1 MALRLKIV
9 DRDTPMILPPDIR
22 EWIPENHMIH
32 FIIEA
37 VEQINL
43 IGFKIN
49 VRGSG
54 SEQYSPSMMLVLLI
68 YCYATGRFSSRQIE
82 AATYSDVVVRYI
94 CGGDLHP
101 DHDTICTFRRDNGAL
116 FSECFVKVLSLASE
130 LGCLKKVGGI
140 SVDGTKIKANA
151 SKHSAVSYKKAGEMI
166 QQLELEVEELIKKA
180 EDADTVPLDD
190 GLSIPEEIFRR
201 EDRKSQLE
209 EARKI
214 IEERF
219 REKEKAKYNA
229 KLKKREK
236 DNITRKPEP
245 KPPGGKT
252 PEDKSQYNFTDS
264 ESRIMKAGN
273 GKHFEQ
279 AYNAQAAVDVEG
291 SYLIL
296 GKRVTNNPNDK
307 KELVPTVE
315 SVAEENRTVSDVSA
329 DTGYYSEEAVQ
340 EIESKNGP
348 AAYVAVGK
356 GCHHK
361 TVKNLEKQPEP
372 PDVAA
377 DATITEKMTHR
388 LKTKKGQDRYKLRKQ
403 TVEPVFGTIKETLGF
418 RHFHL
423 RGLEKAGIEWDIVT
437 LAYNFKRLFNMTG
450 GILLSEKGVLKA
462 VNA

>member
-9 DRDTPMILPPDIR
+9 DRHTPMILPPDIR
-22 EWIPENHMIH
+22 DWIPENHMVH

-37 VEQINL
+37 VEQMNL
-43 IGFKIN
+43 SGFKIN

-151 SKHSAVSYKKAGEMI
+151 SKHSAVSYKKAEKMI
-166 QQLELEVEELIKKA
+166 QQLELEVEELVKKA
-180 EDADTVPLDD
+180 EDADSVPLED
-190 GLSIPEEIFRR
+190 GLTIPEEISRR
-201 EDRKSQLE
+201 EE
-209 EARKI
+209 
-214 IEERF
+214 
-219 REKEKAKYNA
+219 AKYNA

-236 DNITRKPEP
+236 ENITKKPAP
-245 KPPGGKT
+245 KSPGGKP
-252 PEDKSQYNFTDS
+252 PEDKSQYNFTDP

-329 DTGYYSEEAVQ
+329 DTGYYSEEAIV
-340 EIESKNGP
+340 ELESENDIV
-348 AAYVAVGK
+348 AYVAVEK
-356 GCHHK
+356 RDHHK
-361 TVKNLEKQPEP
+361 SVQDLEKKDFPSELS
-372 PDVAA
+372 DTAG
-377 DATITEKMTHR
+377 IKEKMGRR
-388 LKTKKGQDRYKLRKQ
+388 LKTPEGEERYKLRKQ

-423 RGLEKAGIEWDIVT
+423 RGLEKAGLEWDIVA

-450 GILLSEKGVLKA
+450 GFLLSEKDTLKA